1 MDITAITTL
10 ISTVGF
16 PITCV
21 VYMAY
26 DRAKREERQDV
37 KDEKMN
43 ETLSTFSLNIQ
54 ANTQVLNQ
62 ILDYVKE
69 DNK

>member
-16 PITCV
+16 PIACV

-26 DRAKREERQDV
+26 DRTKREERQDI

-43 ETLSTFSLNIQ
+43 ETLNTFSLNIQ